1 MSRVSNFSFGI
12 TIILA
17 IVLGSALG
25 IGVGYA
31 VKSFFKPA
39 AIIEKQPIAKIEP
52 LLDQEFYSPF
62 EDIIYVKST
71 DTGWEV
77 GTEEYGILFVEMSY
91 NQAISMASVLT
102 WVGYQCDYYCKEEM
116 VDKALSEH
124 YQLMYHE

>member
-1 MSRVSNFSFGI
+1 MRRILIDMGLISMVVIVVVVGPLWVLSVFGAGSKAESPKQDKEF
-12 TIILA
+12 A
-17 IVLGSALG
+17 IQNS
-25 IGVGYA
+25 
-31 VKSFFKPA
+31 
-39 AIIEKQPIAKIEP
+39 
-52 LLDQEFYSPF
+52 EFYNEF
-62 EDIIYVKST
+62 DIVYVEST

-77 GTEEYGILFVEMSY
+77 STEQYGTLFVDMTY

>member
-71 DTGWEV
+71 DKGWEV

-102 WVGYQCDYYCKEEM
+102 WVGYQCDYSCKEEM
-116 VDKALSEH
+116 LGKTILEFN
-124 YQLMYHE
+124 QRMYHE

>member
-12 TIILA
+12 TIVFA
-17 IVLGSALG
+17 IVLGSTLG
-25 IGVGYA
+25 IGVGYI
-31 VKSFFKPA
+31 VKSFLKPA
-39 AIIEKQPIAKIEP
+39 AIEEKQPTTKIEQ
-52 LLDQEFYSPF
+52 LTNQEFYTEF
-62 EDIIYVKST
+62 DIVYVEST

-116 VDKALSEH
+116 VDKAMSEH

>member
-1 MSRVSNFSFGI
+1 MKQAAEEFF
-12 TIILA
+12 TIIFTSLLTA
-17 IVLGSALG
+17 LMVLFLFE
-25 IGVGYA
+25 IRDL
-31 VKSFFKPA
+31 KPA
-39 AIIEKQPIAKIEP
+39 AHSKEQPIKIEP

-71 DTGWEV
+71 DKGWEV

-102 WVGYQCDYYCKEEM
+102 WVGYQCDYSCKDEM
-116 VDKALSEH
+116 LDKALSEH

>member
-1 MSRVSNFSFGI
+1 MSSLSKTILHTF
-12 TIILA
+12 IILCFCIA
-17 IVLGSALG
+17 CGVILHIYSLGM
-25 IGVGYA
+25 
-31 VKSFFKPA
+31 A
-39 AIIEKQPIAKIEP
+39 AHSKEQSIKIEP